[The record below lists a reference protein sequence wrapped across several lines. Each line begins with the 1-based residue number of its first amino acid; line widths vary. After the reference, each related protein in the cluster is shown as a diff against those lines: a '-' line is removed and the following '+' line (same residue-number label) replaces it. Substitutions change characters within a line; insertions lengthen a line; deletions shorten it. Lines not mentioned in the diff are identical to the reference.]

1 MYRYN
6 TKAIFLFGPTA
17 SGKTNISLN
26 IAKKFPVEI
35 ISLDSAMVYKDMNI
49 GSCKPNKR
57 ELKQAKH
64 HLVDILLPSES
75 FNLATLKKHLD
86 ISMSDI
92 LKRGNIPFF
101 VGGSMMYVYVLLNGF
116 HDFPS
121 DKKIKSEIEKSYE
134 TSGIKEIQEL
144 LRRLDKKTFE
154 TLDNQNPRRLIRA
167 IEIIQITGEKLS
179 NLKKEQKQLFF
190 KPKKVLKLSTILEKQ
205 TLTKKIEE
213 RLDKIIKSGFLKEL
227 ETVLDKYNLN
237 QEHQSMQCI
246 NYKQF
251 LPYCLNGKSLEA
263 CFQDALKATKNLGK
277 TQINWLKKID
287 KDTCIKAGESESIET
302 FSATITKYLRSN

>member
-75 FNLATLKKHLD
+75 FDLGTLKKHLD
-86 ISMSDI
+86 TSMSDI
-92 LKRGNIPFF
+92 LKRGNIPLF

-121 DKKIKSEIEKSYE
+121 DKKIKSEIEKSYK

-144 LRRLDKKTFE
+144 LRRLDKKTLE
-154 TLDNQNPRRLIRA
+154 TLDDQNPRRLIRA

-190 KPKKVLKLSTILEKQ
+190 KPKKVLKLSTIMERQ
-205 TLTKKIEE
+205 TLTKKIED
-213 RLDKIIKSGFLKEL
+213 RLDTIIRSGLIKEL
-227 ETVLDKYNLN
+227 ETVIDKYNLN
-237 QEHQSMQCI
+237 QKHQSMQCI

-251 LPYCLNGKSLEA
+251 LPYCLFGKSLEA

-287 KDTCIKAGESESIET
+287 QDTCIKAGEAECIET